1 MQLKAKG
8 DKMSL
13 FTVTDIDKKVYEE
26 QIKDFLPSRMIDI
39 HTHIWR
45 LSDYKSDPKVLEN
58 RRAVRW
64 PSLVAP
70 DCSVEDL
77 IDTYKLMFPGKE
89 VTPLMFAGGADDS
102 NNLAYLTI
110 RNNYVKESAKKTCYP
125 ALYFSTPQQGAEE
138 IEKMIIEGGFLG
150 LKSYLTFSES
160 YLPEAE
166 IRIFDFFP
174 KHQLKV
180 IDKLG
185 GIIMLHIPRH
195 GRLKDPVNIAQILE
209 IKQQFPNIKLI
220 IAHIGRAYTKE
231 DVGNA
236 FEELSKSDDILFD
249 FCANTNEYVMT
260 KMLESVGPKRVL
272 FGSDLP
278 ILRMRMRR
286 IEENGTYINLIPPG
300 LYGDP
305 RQDSHLREVSEE
317 EGKKL
322 TFFMYEEILAFKRAC
337 KNVGIDKL
345 GVEDAFYNNGAAV
358 IETAKKSIYK

>member
-1 MQLKAKG
+1 
-8 DKMSL
+8 MSL
-13 FTVTDIDKKVYEE
+13 FAVTDFDKRIYEE
-26 QIKDFLPSRMIDI
+26 QVKDFLPSKIIDI

-45 LSDYKSDPKVLEN
+45 KGDCAPKLQNPDEKRTVN
-58 RRAVRW
+58 W
-64 PSLVAP
+64 PALVAA
-70 DCSVEDL
+70 DNSVEDL
-77 IDTYKLMFPGKE
+77 IETYRLMFPDKE
-89 VTPLMFAGGADDS
+89 VTPLMFTGGGTGGDECLPIW
-102 NNLAYLTI
+102 NK
-110 RNNYVKESAKKTCYP
+110 YVKDSAQKTGYP
-125 ALYFSTPQQGAEE
+125 ALYYSHPLQSGEE
-138 IEKMIIEGGFLG
+138 IERNVKEGNFLG
-150 LKSYLTFSES
+150 LKSYLDLSPK

-174 KHQLKV
+174 KHQLKI

-209 IKQQFPNIKLI
+209 IKQKYPNLKLI

-236 FEELSKSDDILFD
+236 FQELSESDDLLFD
-249 FCANTNEYVMT
+249 FCANTCEYAMT

-305 RQDSHLREVSEE
+305 SQDSHLREVSED
-317 EGKKL
+317 EGNNL

-337 KNVGIDKL
+337 QNVGIDKL

-358 IETAKKSIYK
+358 IEAAIKSIYK